1 MKEKTY
7 VVKLTE
13 TAIMLAVSTVL
24 SLFKLIDL
32 PFGGSVTIASML
44 PMIIIAYRHG
54 LKWGLLGGL
63 ASGIVQQLLGLNTLS
78 WVTTWQS
85 IVAVIML
92 DYILAFTA
100 QGFGGI
106 FKKKTE
112 QNKALVLGS
121 FLVCLIRYICHVIS
135 GATVWAGLS
144 IPDNAALMYSL
155 SYNATYMIPE
165 TIVTMIVAY
174 YLGSMLDFR
183 NLRIGRMPSQDPD
196 ENMMLKWLAGLLVG
210 VVVIIDTVLVFSK
223 LQNPET
229 GDFDIKGLSQVNWTV
244 LIVITVVAAAAAIVI
259 ALASRKKKTAVRHE
273 NES

>member
-1 MKEKTY
+1 MKEKTS
-7 VVKLTE
+7 VIKLTE

-32 PFGGSVTIASML
+32 PYGGSVTIASML
-44 PMIIIAYRHG
+44 PMIVIAYRHG
-54 LKWGLLGGL
+54 LKWGLLGGV
-63 ASGIVQQLLGLNTLS
+63 ASGIIQQLLGLNTLS

-92 DYILAFTA
+92 DYIMAFTA

-106 FKKKTE
+106 FRKKME
-112 QNKALVLGS
+112 QNKALTVGVL
-121 FLVCLIRYICHVIS
+121 LVCLIRYICHVIS

-144 IPDNAALMYSL
+144 IPTNAALAYSFG
-155 SYNATYMIPE
+155 YNATYMVPE

-183 NLRIGRMPSQDPD
+183 NTRIIRMPAKDPE
-196 ENMMLKWLAGLLVG
+196 ENLVLKGLAGLIIG
-210 VVVIIDTVLVFSK
+210 IVVIIDTVLVFSK

-229 GDFDIKGLSQVNWTV
+229 GEFDITGLGQVNWTV
-244 LIVITVVAAAAAIVI
+244 LIIITAAAAAAALVI
-259 ALASRKKKTAVRHE
+259 AFISRRKKVQ
-273 NES
+273 N